1 MENSVFSSPSRK
13 PSLPNLTAEDD
24 RSSEESGWTEYL
36 ADFSAY
42 NRGERDDDEDNV
54 ENSSFVIGESMV
66 SDAGSGPEWRQRNSN
81 SNINNNN
88 HSLSAGVWSS
98 FDGLPN
104 VPKKL
109 NFKKKRTQEIS
120 HDDSLEDTASSPV
133 NSPKITM
140 SFKRM
145 DINSKNMDEHLH
157 NHMVAIA
164 FCVFVLK
171 GYNMLSIFLMS
182 GTRTSL
188 GNGKTILFWDHSWA
202 SDALLATIAT
212 KDIPI
217 RLQDITVAEARI
229 PNQGWDWERLAEYLP
244 TNILKQLES
253 HAVVQEDENMDQHY
267 WDGNPSERF
276 AIKSAMS
283 IIRNHDVQAHDK
295 VWQIAWRIPISQWIR
310 VFTWLALH
318 NRIMTNFV

>member
-13 PSLPNLTAEDD
+13 PSLPKLTVEDD

-54 ENSSFVIGESMV
+54 ENSSFVISESMV

-88 HSLSAGVWSS
+88 HSLTAGVWSS

-133 NSPKITM
+133 DSPKV
-140 SFKRM
+140 SFAIIVPFLPPAYM
-145 DINSKNMDEHLH
+145 FNALFSNDYHFYHL
-157 NHMVAIA
+157 
-164 FCVFVLK
+164 FW
-171 GYNMLSIFLMS
+171 SIFSSYFDFSNTL
-182 GTRTSL
+182 
-188 GNGKTILFWDHSWA
+188 IFY
-202 SDALLATIAT
+202 
-212 KDIPI
+212 
-217 RLQDITVAEARI
+217 RL
-229 PNQGWDWERLAEYLP
+229 P
-244 TNILKQLES
+244 
-253 HAVVQEDENMDQHY
+253 
-267 WDGNPSERF
+267 
-276 AIKSAMS
+276 
-283 IIRNHDVQAHDK
+283 
-295 VWQIAWRIPISQWIR
+295 
-310 VFTWLALH
+310 
-318 NRIMTNFV
+318 